1 MEEENR
7 QLDKERLGAFLA
19 ARRREKGWTQKELAA
34 RLYVSDKAV
43 SKWERGLSAPDVGL
57 LLPLAQALEVS
68 VTELLKGER
77 VAPSPLPPQE
87 VEELL
92 QQALSYRQEA
102 KLRRPKE
109 PLRQLLRLLPFQLL
123 GWGEAALLIWGVK
136 IPWQELGSA
145 LPTGLLL
152 SLVFGLLAHCWL
164 REDLPRYYD
173 ENPISAVYDGPF
185 NIQLGGAR
193 FNNRNWPPVLRA
205 LRRWSRIFPLVLP
218 LCSGGLWALLGPE
231 KVLASDMIQLAL
243 ILGSLFVPLY
253 WAAWKY
259 K

>member
-1 MEEENR
+1 M
-7 QLDKERLGAFLA
+7 
-19 ARRREKGWTQKELAA
+19 
-34 RLYVSDKAV
+34 
-43 SKWERGLSAPDVGL
+43 GL

-185 NIQLGGAR
+185 NIQLGGVR

-231 KVLASDMIQLAL
+231 KVLTSDMIQLAL